1 MRQTCAGLKRH
12 PPRHKCVRED
22 GNLMRE
28 MRMPRSRTGQNGRTA
43 HPCYNVF
50 AGRKGTWVDKIRVI
64 IAEDHAVVREGTRQI
79 IERQEDIEV
88 VGEAANGAEAVALIE
103 RVNPDVAIVDI
114 SMPVMS
120 GIEATEKIKATRP
133 GTAVLILTAYD
144 DDQYIFALL
153 AAGAAG
159 YLLKDVPSSEVVRAI
174 RSVHAGEP
182 VLHPA
187 IARKVLARFAT
198 EGQMERSVSSDDG
211 LLTERERDILRLAAC
226 GMSNSRIADHL
237 SVSIRTVQAHL
248 THIFDKLGVGSRT
261 EAVIVGLRRGVLQ
274 LEDLDES

>member
-1 MRQTCAGLKRH
+1 M
-12 PPRHKCVRED
+12 
-22 GNLMRE
+22 
-28 MRMPRSRTGQNGRTA
+28 
-43 HPCYNVF
+43 
-50 AGRKGTWVDKIRVI
+50 DKIRVI

-88 VGEAANGAEAVALIE
+88 VGEAANGAEAVALVE

-120 GIEATEKIKATRP
+120 GIEATEKIKATHP

-153 AAGAAG
+153 GAGAAG
-159 YLLKDVPSSEVVRAI
+159 YLLKDVPAAEVVRAI

-198 EGQMERSVSSDDG
+198 ERQVEQAVSSDDG
-211 LLTERERDILRLAAC
+211 LLTKRERDILRLAAC
-226 GMSNSRIADHL
+226 GMSNARIADRL

-248 THIFDKLGVGSRT
+248 THIFDKFGVGSRT
-261 EAVIVGLRRGVLQ
+261 QAVIAGLRRGLID

>member
-1 MRQTCAGLKRH
+1 MST
-12 PPRHKCVRED
+12 
-22 GNLMRE
+22 
-28 MRMPRSRTGQNGRTA
+28 
-43 HPCYNVF
+43 
-50 AGRKGTWVDKIRVI
+50 GRKGTRVDKIRVI

-79 IERQEDIEV
+79 LERQEDIEV
-88 VGEAANGAEAVALIE
+88 VGEAANGAEAVALVD
-103 RVNPDVAIVDI
+103 RLNPDVALVDI
-114 SMPVMS
+114 SMPVMT
-120 GIEATEKIKATRP
+120 GIEATEKIKATHP

-153 AAGAAG
+153 GAGAAG
-159 YLLKDVPSSEVVRAI
+159 YLLKDVPAAEVVRAI

-198 EGQMERSVSSDDG
+198 EGQVERSVSSDDG
-211 LLTERERDILRLAAC
+211 LLTKRERDILRLAAC
-226 GMSNSRIADHL
+226 GMSNSRIADRL

-261 EAVIVGLRRGVLQ
+261 QAVIAGLRRGFID